1 MKRICESIIFSALIF
16 FSACSMGGN
25 VMDRD
30 RKIANERMESLLE
43 AIQDKDRNTLQ
54 GLFSKTAITQAKNF
68 ESQVM
73 RLFDYYQGEVL
84 SYDDWGGPGVSDEI
98 ENGDRKKSMDLSC
111 DVVTNVREYR
121 FLFLDITVDDYNP
134 DNVGIWSL
142 YVIKKEDD
150 TDPQMGYGGDG
161 KYTPGI
167 NIGIKNIYV
176 D

>member
-1 MKRICESIIFSALIF
+1 MRAKLCVYLIII
-16 FSACSMGGN
+16 
-25 VMDRD
+25 
-30 RKIANERMESLLE
+30 K
-43 AIQDKDRNTLQ
+43 
-54 GLFSKTAITQAKNF
+54 AKF
-68 ESQVM
+68 Y
-73 RLFDYYQGEVL
+73 R
-84 SYDDWGGPGVSDEI
+84 DDWGGPGVSDEI